1 MKSSIITILTAVGL
15 LQLGTSCVNSER
27 EIASSTKDPRS
38 VYVPPT
44 GAGRRVSNVTVLN
57 TVRASHS
64 FSDPKTKDNFLL
76 QLRGPRILTSRLHL
90 IVLTAKGDTLRHEVM
105 PARALL
111 QGTEGQS
118 SKMLTA
124 RDQEIAIL
132 RRMNGFFSED
142 RFTNLTV
149 SGTTAKPAGLD
160 AKAWDT
166 LRADQNAVSFE
177 YPSIGGND
185 RRLAYSRQ
193 LGRAVVLSD

>member
-1 MKSSIITILTAVGL
+1 MKPAIVTTLAVAAL

-27 EIASSTKDPRS
+27 ELAASTKDPRS
-38 VYVPPT
+38 LYVPPT
-44 GAGRRVSNVTVLN
+44 GAGRRVSGTTVLN

-111 QGTEGQS
+111 QGSDVQS
-118 SKMLTA
+118 SRPTTV

-132 RRMNGFFSED
+132 RRMNSFFTED
-142 RFTNLTV
+142 HFTSFAV
-149 SGTTAKPAGLD
+149 PGTAPKPAELD
-160 AKAWDT
+160 AKTWAT
-166 LRADQNAVSFE
+166 FRADPNTISFE
-177 YPSIGGND
+177 YPGAAGNEK
-185 RRLAYSRQ
+185 RLAYSRQ
-193 LGRAVVLSD
+193 AGRAVVLSE

>member
-1 MKSSIITILTAVGL
+1 MLAVASL

-27 EIASSTKDPRS
+27 ELAASTKDPRS
-38 VYVPPT
+38 LYIPPSGT
-44 GAGRRVSNVTVLN
+44 GRRVSGTTVLN

-111 QGTEGQS
+111 QGTEAQGS
-118 SKMLTA
+118 RLTTV
-124 RDQEIAIL
+124 RDQEITIL

-142 RFTNLTV
+142 HFAALAVPSSAR
-149 SGTTAKPAGLD
+149 KPAGLD
-160 AKAWDT
+160 AKAWAT
-166 LRADQNAVSFE
+166 LLADPNAISFE
-177 YPSIGGND
+177 YPSAAGND
-185 RRLAYSRQ
+185 RHLAYSRQ

>member
-1 MKSSIITILTAVGL
+1 MKSSIITILAVAGL

-27 EIASSTKDPRS
+27 EIATSTKDPRS
-38 VYVPPT
+38 VYIPPT
-44 GAGRRVSNVTVLN
+44 SAGRRVSGGTVLN

-90 IVLTAKGDTLRHEVM
+90 IVLTPKGDTLRHETM

-111 QGTEGQS
+111 QGTEAQG
-118 SKMLTA
+118 SKMLTV

-142 RFTNLTV
+142 HFTNLTV

-166 LRADQNAVSFE
+166 LRADQTAISFE
-177 YPSIGGND
+177 YPGAAGNEH
-185 RRLAYSRQ
+185 RLAYSRQ

>member
-1 MKSSIITILTAVGL
+1 MKSPIVTILAVAGL

-27 EIASSTKDPRS
+27 EMASSTKDPRS
-38 VYVPPT
+38 VYIPPS
-44 GAGRRVSNVTVLN
+44 GAGRRVSGGTVLN

-111 QGTEGQS
+111 QGEAQS

-124 RDQEIAIL
+124 RDQEITIL

-142 RFTNLTV
+142 HFTSLTV
-149 SGTTAKPAGLD
+149 SGSTAKPAGLD

-177 YPSIGGND
+177 YPGAAGSDN
-185 RRLAYSRQ
+185 RLAYSRR
-193 LGRAVVLSD
+193 LGRAVVLSE